1 MSGTVI
7 SPLDPEQERFQVSFA
22 TQSSEGQYSVS
33 IGPEIYDLS
42 GNAMSIVQV
51 INEKFLTKPTD
62 WSFNGSSTYL
72 PLGSVSWTPNGLIRL
87 TPANYW
93 QDGSSFF
100 GQAQPADPFVMSFD
114 FNIHDGGGAG
124 GGADGFTFVAAQEP
138 NQGTSGGG
146 IGYQGYPGTS
156 FAVEYDTY
164 YNGGDDPNN
173 SHIGIDWNGNFE
185 PVTATITPW
194 LASGST
200 FHSIIRFDGK
210 SLISVS
216 VQSPDGHIA
225 TLSYHLPA
233 NAIPSQYTFGFTG

>member
-1 MSGTVI
+1 MTAEVPGV
-7 SPLDPEQERFQVSFA
+7 V
-22 TQSSEGQYSVS
+22 
-33 IGPEIYDLS
+33 
-42 GNAMSIVQV
+42 
-51 INEKFLTKPTD
+51 PT
-62 WSFNGSSTYL
+62 
-72 PLGSVSWTPNGLIRL
+72 
-87 TPANYW
+87 
-93 QDGSSFF
+93 
-100 GQAQPADPFVMSFD
+100 
-114 FNIHDGGGAG
+114 
-124 GGADGFTFVAAQEP
+124 GFTFVAAQEP

-216 VQSPDGHIA
+216 VQSPDCHIA

-233 NAIPSQYTFGFTG
+233 NAIPSQYTFGFTGLTGAGYEDADLTNVALYLLPNGGSGGAYATSFLIDKTPPTIDSPTIAFDHLTVHYADNFGLDPSTVENPANYGWPPS